1 MGGRQ
6 SNYVSASQNVFTDV
20 LNVSTEKCDA
30 TCNQSNTGNVVI
42 IEGGETIGDVDILN
56 NTCTVNA
63 KCIMQNTVS
72 TDIANVV
79 SATLQQKN
87 TDVTSLFSGFKD
99 DQNNVAITSQN
110 ISNYITQVLV
120 STCQSDSWQNNSGN
134 FFYFGDNA
142 GNIIA
147 LNNNGNVSASCTM
160 TNLSKITVSN
170 KATSEVTQSNV
181 AVGGFILF
189 AIILIIILLLT
200 RGKKGGG
207 SSDNSSLQDLE
218 NLVALQALK

>member
-1 MGGRQ
+1 
-6 SNYVSASQNVFTDV
+6 
-20 LNVSTEKCDA
+20 
-30 TCNQSNTGNVVI
+30 
-42 IEGGETIGDVDILN
+42 
-56 NTCTVNA
+56 
-63 KCIMQNTVS
+63 
-72 TDIANVV
+72 
-79 SATLQQKN
+79 
-87 TDVTSLFSGFKD
+87 
-99 DQNNVAITSQN
+99 
-110 ISNYITQVLV
+110 
-120 STCQSDSWQNNSGN
+120 
-134 FFYFGDNA
+134 
-142 GNIIA
+142 
-147 LNNNGNVSASCTM
+147 M